1 MKEYVQKVTSFL
13 DLTRDEAEDAI
24 TKIFTDATDVEIT
37 AMLVG
42 MAMKGEVPDEIAG
55 FAAGMRNAANRIS
68 PKTESTLVDTCG
80 TGGDSKNTINISTA
94 AAIVAAGAGVPIAKH
109 GNIAITSRSGSADVL
124 RELGV
129 GVDCEPKKVEQTIED
144 VGIGFMLAPVFH
156 PAMKRV
162 GPIRRELGIRTI
174 FNILGP
180 LTNPASAKA
189 QVIGVFDEALC
200 EPMANVLNMLGLLRA
215 FVVHGSGM
223 DEVSTI
229 DATFVAELKNGRV
242 DTYHVRPEDFG
253 MNRAKFHDIAGGS
266 PHENAKCI
274 VDILIQ
280 NNAND
285 PKHAKR
291 DIVVL
296 NAAFAI
302 VAGGLATD
310 IEGGI
315 RMAEDAIDSGKA
327 LDKLKAFVAATGDIE
342 KLNRFL

>member
-1 MKEYVQKVTSFL
+1 MKEYIQKVTSFL
-13 DLTRDEAEDAI
+13 DLTSSEAEDAI

-55 FAAGMRNAANRIS
+55 FAKGMRKAANRIS
-68 PKTESTLVDTCG
+68 PKTAGILVDTCG
-80 TGGDSKNTINISTA
+80 TGGDSQNTINISTA
-94 AAIVAAGAGVPIAKH
+94 AAIVAAGAGVSIAKH
-109 GNIAITSRSGSADVL
+109 GNIAITSKSGSADVL

-129 GVDCEPKKVEQTIED
+129 GIDCAPKKVEQTIED

-180 LTNPASAKA
+180 LTNPASADA
-189 QVIGVFDEALC
+189 QVIGVFDEDLC
-200 EPMANVLNMLGLLRA
+200 EPMANVLNMLGLSRA

-229 DATFVAELKNGRV
+229 NSTVVSELKNGCV
-242 DTYHVRPEDFG
+242 KTYKVVPEDFG
-253 MNRAKFHDIAGGS
+253 MNRAKPHDLTGGS
-266 PHENAKCI
+266 PQENARCI
-274 VDILIQ
+274 VDMLML
-280 NNAND
+280 NDAND
-285 PKHAKR
+285 PKRAKR

-302 VAGGLATD
+302 VAGGKAVD
-310 IEGGI
+310 IDEGI
-315 RMAEDAIDSGKA
+315 RLAQDAIDSKKA
-327 LDKLKAFVAATGDIE
+327 LDKLKAFVSATGDIE